1 MSGAKKRARL
11 GDDGELPE
19 LIEAQAGELLYCTQC
34 GTVNPADS
42 RFCRKCGHSLEEQ
55 EADMIGLE
63 NLREGK
69 RKHAEQEEKRHN
81 AAGAVVLQIITM
93 LSVAGLGITALVME
107 QGAALIPIILA
118 WFLTE
123 TVRASSRK
131 GITTDRVIIG
141 IFTIL
146 LVCGLGLTA
155 LVMSQGAA
163 IILLMLGWFLIETIR
178 AHA

>member
-1 MSGAKKRARL
+1 MSDTQRRARL

-34 GTVNPADS
+34 GTVNPVNS
-42 RFCRKCGHSLEEQ
+42 RFCRRCGHSLEEQ

-63 NLREGK
+63 SYRESK

-81 AAGAVVLQIITM
+81 AAGAAVLQIITM
-93 LSVAGLGITALVME
+93 LSVAGLGATALVTD

-123 TVRASSRK
+123 AARASSK
-131 GITTDRVIIG
+131 KVMTADRAIIG
-141 IFTIL
+141 IFTVL
-146 LVCGLGLTA
+146 LVSGLGATA
-155 LVMSQGAA
+155 LFVSEGAA
-163 IILLMLGWFLIETIR
+163 IILLMLGWFLIEAIR
-178 AHA
+178 A

>member
-1 MSGAKKRARL
+1 MSDAKKRARL

-19 LIEAQAGELLYCTQC
+19 LIEAQAGALLYCTQC

-63 NLREGK
+63 HLRDGK
-69 RKHAEQEEKRHN
+69 RKHTEQEKKPHN
-81 AAGAVVLQIITM
+81 AAGAAVLQIITM
-93 LSVAGLGITALVME
+93 SSVAGLGVTALVME

-123 TVRASSRK
+123 TVRASSDK
-131 GITTDRVIIG
+131 GITVDRVIIG
-141 IFTIL
+141 IFTVL
-146 LVCGLGLTA
+146 LVCGLGVTA
-155 LVMSQGAA
+155 LVMGQGAA
-163 IILLMLGWFLIETIR
+163 IILLMLGWFLIEAIR
-178 AHA
+178 AHV